1 MPFLACLLLLIFSD
15 FCCVLGIFS
24 IYKSTLSKW
33 CFYGFAEAVGGIRV
47 FWWVLMAVFGG
58 GSVALFWGVLGRA
71 LGCVLFGRGRC
82 VPCFRVLG
90 SLVCVWALQG
100 DSPLFLRTRPHF
112 C

>member
-15 FCCVLGIFS
+15 FCCVLGVFS

-33 CFYGFAEAVGGIRV
+33 CFYGFAEAVGSVRV

-58 GSVALFWGVLGRA
+58 GSVTLFWGVLGRA
-71 LGCVLFGRGRC
+71 LGCVLFG
-82 VPCFRVLG
+82 CFG
-90 SLVCVWALQG
+90 FDAAGCYH
-100 DSPLFLRTRPHF
+100 LFLRTRPHF

>member
-33 CFYGFAEAVGGIRV
+33 YFYGFAEAVGSVIV

-58 GSVALFWGVLGRA
+58 GSVALFWGGRWDAFCLGEGGACRASTCFLGAWGLVLR
-71 LGCVLFGRGRC
+71 GC
-82 VPCFRVLG
+82 
-90 SLVCVWALQG
+90 SH
-100 DSPLFLRTRPHF
+100 LFLRTRPHF

>member
-1 MPFLACLLLLIFSD
+1 MKFMLVLACLLLLIFSD

-33 CFYGFAEAVGGIRV
+33 CFYGFAEAVGSVRV

-82 VPCFRVLG
+82 VPCFFVLFWV
-90 SLVCVWALQG
+90 LWV
-100 DSPLFLRTRPHF
+100 
-112 C
+112 

>member
-1 MPFLACLLLLIFSD
+1 MPFLACLLFLIFSD

-47 FWWVLMAVFGG
+47 FWWVGG
-58 GSVALFWGVLGRA
+58 GFLVEGVL
-71 LGCVLFGRGRC
+71 
-82 VPCFRVLG
+82 PCFGVSWGGRWDAFCLG
-90 SLVCVWALQG
+90 EGGACRASSCFFGCFGFDAAG
-100 DSPLFLRTRPHF
+100 CYHLFLRTRPHF